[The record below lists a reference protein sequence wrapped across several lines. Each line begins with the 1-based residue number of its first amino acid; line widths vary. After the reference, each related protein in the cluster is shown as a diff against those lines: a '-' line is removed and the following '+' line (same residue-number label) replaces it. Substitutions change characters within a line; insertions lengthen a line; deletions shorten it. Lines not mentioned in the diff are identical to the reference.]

1 MPNTTLLR
9 RALLALCFACSFT
22 VWSCGPVEPPLDCV
36 SGDEGLGSPA
46 DREWCEGEF
55 FPPMMWEGKRAD
67 KALPICLPPQADGS
81 CELCPSAKVIADVES
96 ALYPHLETHRPQC
109 QLEHW
114 EFGCMRTIENAIEIG
129 REPDYC
135 CFEVALWGPFCADQP

>member
-1 MPNTTLLR
+1 MVVTNIRLCLLLPFVF
-9 RALLALCFACSFT
+9 ALAFSG
-22 VWSCGPVEPPLDCV
+22 CGPGEVPRDCV
-36 SGDEGLGSPA
+36 SVDEQLGVPA
-46 DREWCEGEF
+46 EREWCEGEF
-55 FPPMMWEGKRAD
+55 YPPKWEGEFAD

-129 REPDYC
+129 RETDYC
-135 CFEVALWGPFCADQP
+135 CFQVALWGPFCADQP